1 MTATAVP
8 LIPIS
13 FTLNGETVSLEVS
26 PTERL
31 LELLRYRLDLP
42 GTKEGCAEGECG
54 ACTVYLDGL
63 PVDSCL
69 VPAYQVRGRRVE
81 TVESLDPD
89 LLQPFVEGG
98 ATQCGACT
106 PGVVMTAIWIVGHPE
121 LLERHSIRE
130 LMAGNLCRCTGYD
143 GIVESVEA
151 ALRARGFGPAMGS
164 MQPDARTT
172 RLAKTEG
179 PTEPLPPSEGP

>member
-1 MTATAVP
+1 MRSAPRPVP
-8 LIPIS
+8 SAIRHTPFAISYKPMSQTTIPIS
-13 FTLNGETVSLEVS
+13 FTLNGSSVSLDVS

-31 LELLRYRLDLP
+31 LDVLRYRLDLP

-81 TVESLDPD
+81 TVESLETQALGP
-89 LLQPFVEGG
+89 LLEGG

-106 PGVVMTAIWIVGHPE
+106 PGVVMMALWVRRHPE
-121 LLERHSIRE
+121 LLRTHSIRE

-151 ALRARGFGPAMGS
+151 IVNG
-164 MQPDARTT
+164 DARE
-172 RLAKTEG
+172 RSDG
-179 PTEPLPPSEGP
+179 P